1 MTKAE
6 ICCYS
11 PQKKKKNFYGNRD
24 ISKVTNNKVFWKT
37 VESTIS
43 DKVKISSKITLVK
56 DDKTLFEDAEI
67 ANTFNEYFINIPI
80 LNTPNNQRFS
90 TQTHSFN
97 IPGIIE

>member
-1 MTKAE
+1 MTDT
-6 ICCYS
+6 
-11 PQKKKKNFYGNRD
+11 R
-24 ISKVTNNKVFWKT
+24 VFGKIIKPK
-37 VESTIS
+37 IS

-97 IPGIIE
+97 IP

>member
-1 MTKAE
+1 MLLLSLE
-6 ICCYS
+6 
-11 PQKKKKNFYGNRD
+11 KKKNFYGNRD

-90 TQTHSFN
+90 TQTDSFN
-97 IPGIIE
+97 IP

>member
-1 MTKAE
+1 MLLLSLE
-6 ICCYS
+6 
-11 PQKKKKNFYGNRD
+11 KKKNFYGNRD

-67 ANTFNEYFINIPI
+67 ANT
-80 LNTPNNQRFS
+80 
-90 TQTHSFN
+90 
-97 IPGIIE
+97 

>member
-1 MTKAE
+1 MLLL
-6 ICCYS
+6 S
-11 PQKKKKNFYGNRD
+11 LGKKKNFYGNRD

-97 IPGIIE
+97 IP